1 MSYAA
6 ISIFAVGFL
15 LAVLVAFTFVEDR
28 RRNAFLLPIWVLN
41 LAATLNWAWI
51 FEWGSGLSTALVGN
65 ILATQVAFGGLLL
78 VFRDTIRLTIILG
91 PYLLMAL
98 LLVIWSSTSVAGV
111 SLLNGVSVWLMLHIA
126 VSMLGYGLVTVGAI
140 AGFATI
146 LRDRAIKQR
155 IRNRFLEQLPSV
167 SSTSRI
173 ELLGLSSAEVLL
185 GLGILFGVGAEYS
198 TTGQFFEFTHKSL
211 FSLLAFVLIGALLYI
226 HLRSGLRGRFA
237 ARLGLTAYLLVSL
250 GYPGVKFVT
259 DILIS

>member
-1 MSYAA
+1 M
-6 ISIFAVGFL
+6 
-15 LAVLVAFTFVEDR
+15 EDR
-28 RRNAFLLPIWVLN
+28 RRNAFLLPIWVLT

-51 FEWGSGLSTALVGN
+51 FEWGAGLSTALVGN

-98 LLVIWSSTSVAGV
+98 LLVVWSSTSVAEV
-111 SLLNGVSVWLMLHIA
+111 SLLNGVSVWLLLHIA
-126 VSMLGYGLVTVGAI
+126 GSMLGYGLVTVGAI

-198 TTGQFFEFTHKSL
+198 ITGQFFEFTHKSL
-211 FSLLAFVLIGALLYI
+211 FSLSAFVLIG
-226 HLRSGLRGRFA
+226 HCFTS
-237 ARLGLTAYLLVSL
+237 T
-250 GYPGVKFVT
+250 
-259 DILIS
+259 

>member
-28 RRNAFLLPIWVLN
+28 RRNAFLLPIWVLT

-51 FEWGSGLSTALVGN
+51 FEWGAGLSTALVGN

-111 SLLNGVSVWLMLHIA
+111 DTRLPTGTSGP
-126 VSMLGYGLVTVGAI
+126 
-140 AGFATI
+140 ATI
-146 LRDRAIKQR
+146 KGTPAD
-155 IRNRFLEQLPSV
+155 
-167 SSTSRI
+167 SSYRVDFPQKP
-173 ELLGLSSAEVLL
+173 LSP
-185 GLGILFGVGAEYS
+185 
-198 TTGQFFEFTHKSL
+198 
-211 FSLLAFVLIGALLYI
+211 
-226 HLRSGLRGRFA
+226 
-237 ARLGLTAYLLVSL
+237 RLS
-250 GYPGVKFVT
+250 P
-259 DILIS
+259 

>member
-15 LAVLVAFTFVEDR
+15 LAVLVAFTFLEDR
-28 RRNAFLLPIWVLN
+28 RRKAFLLPIWVLN
-41 LAATLNWAWI
+41 LAATLNWALI

-211 FSLLAFVLIGALLYI
+211 FSLFAFVLIGALLYI
-226 HLRSGLRGRFA
+226 HLRSGLRGRFT

>member
-28 RRNAFLLPIWVLN
+28 RRNAFLLPIWVST

-51 FEWGSGLSTALVGN
+51 FEWGAGLSTALVGN

-126 VSMLGYGLVTVGAI
+126 VSMLGYGLVTSGQ
-140 AGFATI
+140 
-146 LRDRAIKQR
+146 LRGLQQ
-155 IRNRFLEQLPSV
+155 FSG
-167 SSTSRI
+167 I
-173 ELLGLSSAEVLL
+173 EL
-185 GLGILFGVGAEYS
+185 
-198 TTGQFFEFTHKSL
+198 
-211 FSLLAFVLIGALLYI
+211 
-226 HLRSGLRGRFA
+226 
-237 ARLGLTAYLLVSL
+237 
-250 GYPGVKFVT
+250 
-259 DILIS
+259 